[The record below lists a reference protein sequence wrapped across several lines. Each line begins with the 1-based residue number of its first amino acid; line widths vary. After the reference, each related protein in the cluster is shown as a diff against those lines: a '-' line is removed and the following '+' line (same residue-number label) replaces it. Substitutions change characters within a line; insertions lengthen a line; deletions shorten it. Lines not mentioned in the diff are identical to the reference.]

1 MGMERHFGI
10 GLLVYDDIIDW
21 DNYEQKIDPV
31 IKEDVEFN
39 GVTKKVYDVLIVPVD
54 RPYVGVVLPSLWGK
68 LYSTEKGGH
77 QINLDEVDPRSIG
90 VSVYAQM
97 KVNEILNKM
106 SNRKILLTEL
116 QLRFYDYYI

>member
-1 MGMERHFGI
+1 MGMERHLGI

-31 IKEDVEFN
+31 VKGEVEFN
-39 GVTKKVYDVLIVPVD
+39 GITKKVYDVLIVPVD
-54 RPYVGVVLPSLWGK
+54 RPYVGVVLPSLWDK

-90 VSVYAQM
+90 VTVYAQM
-97 KVNEILNKM
+97 KVNEILNKI